1 MFAFSDCLL
10 FVYRFLCNSPRSSA
24 MCVFLD
30 WIWSED
36 QSKQVFLHTTTS
48 PLFQVRFR
56 KKRNRGV
63 IFSGDTQ
70 ETLAASLISKPGE
83 TIAFTEKHCVQLMVE
98 EAHIYA
104 ERKTYIFPFLRGVL
118 CNSAV
123 ISHTLVTAGQTLED

>member
-36 QSKQVFLHTTTS
+36 QSKQVFLNTTTS

-56 KKRNRGV
+56 KKRNREV
-63 IFSGDTQ
+63 IFSGATQ
-70 ETLAASLISKPGE
+70 ETLAASLISKLGE
-83 TIAFTEKHCVQLMVE
+83 TIALTEAMR
-98 EAHIYA
+98 AIDGGGAYA
-104 ERKTYIFPFLRGVL
+104 EKKTYIFPFLRGVL

>member
-36 QSKQVFLHTTTS
+36 QSKQVFLNTTTTTTS

-56 KKRNRGV
+56 KKRNREV
-63 IFSGDTQ
+63 IFSGATQ

-83 TIAFTEKHCVQLMVE
+83 TIALTEAMRAIDGGGAYICREK
-98 EAHIYA
+98 
-104 ERKTYIFPFLRGVL
+104 KTYIFAFLCGVYATQL
-118 CNSAV
+118 
-123 ISHTLVTAGQTLED
+123 